1 MHCFDDF
8 LLSNIATY
16 YRIGQIL
23 YSTTNLKRKHVLI
36 WNFQPIQREVPCPLN
51 KSGSWD
57 VVRSEFRTE
66 QNKHS
71 NIHNTEKKKFHAPS
85 PLINP
90 PPRRCNFTCG
100 YIPPPV
106 HLTPHAR
113 RRATDATLTS
123 PRARVRRR
131 RLLTR
136 SLRSGSRRHGRVAL
150 RCWRRGDEVSRR
162 AGGGWMLACVGTRVL
177 RR

>member
-1 MHCFDDF
+1 MSTSPMHCFDDF

-23 YSTTNLKRKHVLI
+23 YSTTNLKREHVRI

-71 NIHNTEKKKFHAPS
+71 NIHNTDAALSEVGRAIHCSLGDASRDGTVYS
-85 PLINP
+85 PNNP
-90 PPRRCNFTCG
+90 
-100 YIPPPV
+100 
-106 HLTPHAR
+106 
-113 RRATDATLTS
+113 TS
-123 PRARVRRR
+123 P
-131 RLLTR
+131 TW
-136 SLRSGSRRHGRVAL
+136 RRHEEIKQGK
-150 RCWRRGDEVSRR
+150 
-162 AGGGWMLACVGTRVL
+162 
-177 RR
+177 